1 MLLRKLLLRRASV
14 SGNLFLN
21 HPIPE
26 SPFPS
31 FTRCIRFNSSS
42 QTQGP
47 DDDFVGRQN
56 VEEHPAATISVDRSG
71 LYNPPEHS
79 HEPTSESELVKH
91 LKGIIKMIGVWVMCL
106 WEQMG
111 QPAKVNL
118 VELGPGRGTLMVD
131 LLRGATKFKNF
142 TASLHIHLVEC
153 SPVLQKIQHQN
164 LKCEDEDVAGEIGQR
179 NTVTSITASPVSWYS
194 SLEQVPSGSPTIIL
208 AHEFY
213 DALPVHQFQKS
224 SRGWSE
230 KMVDVA
236 EDSKLRFVLSPQP
249 TPATLYLMKRCKWA
263 GAKEV
268 ENLNQIEICPKAI
281 DLTHSIAQRI
291 SSDGGAALI
300 IDYGQNGVVSDSL
313 QAIRKHKFVNI
324 LDDPGSADLS
334 AYVDFASIKH
344 TAEEASGEGEAPFWE
359 GPDELTPIGMGS
371 RYLAMAIVN
380 KKQGVPAPF
389 Q

>member
-79 HEPTSESELVKH
+79 HEPTSESELFRGGPISVAEYMEEVLTNPKF
-91 LKGIIKMIGVWVMCL
+91 GFYINRDVFGTDGDFITSPEVS
-106 WEQMG
+106 QMFG
-111 QPAKVNL
+111 EVEVNL

-194 SLEQVPSGSPTIIL
+194 SLEQVPSGC
-208 AHEFY
+208 
-213 DALPVHQFQKS
+213 
-224 SRGWSE
+224 
-230 KMVDVA
+230 M
-236 EDSKLRFVLSPQP
+236 KLTYTLLS
-249 TPATLYLMKRCKWA
+249 
-263 GAKEV
+263 
-268 ENLNQIEICPKAI
+268 
-281 DLTHSIAQRI
+281 
-291 SSDGGAALI
+291 
-300 IDYGQNGVVSDSL
+300 
-313 QAIRKHKFVNI
+313 
-324 LDDPGSADLS
+324 
-334 AYVDFASIKH
+334 
-344 TAEEASGEGEAPFWE
+344 
-359 GPDELTPIGMGS
+359 
-371 RYLAMAIVN
+371 
-380 KKQGVPAPF
+380 
-389 Q
+389 